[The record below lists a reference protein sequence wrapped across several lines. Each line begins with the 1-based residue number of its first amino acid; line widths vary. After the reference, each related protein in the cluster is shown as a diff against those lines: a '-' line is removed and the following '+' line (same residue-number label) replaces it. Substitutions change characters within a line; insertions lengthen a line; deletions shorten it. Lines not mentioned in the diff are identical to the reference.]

1 VNNPFT
7 YLTLLLGFTITFF
20 TNLNN
25 NFIVILLTTEKTE
38 KKLQFPRLK
47 GDKTTK
53 NRKVEDLNRDKIV
66 KNLTGRTLMVYFVL
80 LNKKSIG
87 VRDLQRHLDLS
98 SPSVAKYH
106 LDKLVNLNLVENRN
120 GIYHL
125 DRKAN
130 LPLLTSWVLIGKH
143 LLPRVFFAAIFFT
156 FLFIGYLIFIY
167 SYWNKD
173 SIFVILFG
181 VAILIYV
188 WLDVILQLKHK
199 PI

>member
-1 VNNPFT
+1 M
-7 YLTLLLGFTITFF
+7 TID
-20 TNLNN
+20 NA
-25 NFIVILLTTEKTE
+25 
-38 KKLQFPRLK
+38 KKKPPRHRLK
-47 GDKTTK
+47 GDKTSKTK
-53 NRKVEDLNRDKIV
+53 NIEDLNRDEIV
-66 KNLTGRTLMVYFVL
+66 KNLTGRTLMIYFVL

-106 LDKLVNLNLVENRN
+106 LEKLVNLNLVENRN

-125 DRKAN
+125 DRKAD
-130 LPLLTSWVLIGKH
+130 LPLLTSWVLIGKY
-143 LLPRVFFAAIFFT
+143 LLPRVIFAAIFFT

-173 SIFVILFG
+173 SIFVILLG
-181 VAILIYV
+181 VAIMIYV
-188 WLDVILQLKHK
+188 WLDVILQFKNK

>member
-1 VNNPFT
+1 M
-7 YLTLLLGFTITFF
+7 ISIIFF
-20 TNLNN
+20 INLNN
-25 NFIVILLTTEKTE
+25 NFIDRLLTRQNN
-38 KKLQFPRLK
+38 KKKSPLPRLK
-47 GDKTTK
+47 GDKTSKTET
-53 NRKVEDLNRDKIV
+53 NENLNRGEIA
-66 KNLTGRTLMVYFVL
+66 KNLNGRTLMVYFVL

-106 LDKLVNLNLVENRN
+106 LEKLVNLHLVENRN

-125 DRKAN
+125 DRKAD

-143 LLPRVFFAAIFFT
+143 LLPRVLFAAIFFT
-156 FLFIGYLIFIY
+156 FLFLGYLIFIY

-181 VAILIYV
+181 VAIMIYA
-188 WLDVILQLKHK
+188 WLNVILQLKHK

>member
-1 VNNPFT
+1 MNEKINTNENNKFIDK
-7 YLTLLLGFTITFF
+7 TL
-20 TNLNN
+20 
-25 NFIVILLTTEKTE
+25 VSEKTE
-38 KKLQFPRLK
+38 KKTPIPRLK
-47 GDKTTK
+47 DKKISKVK
-53 NRKVEDLNRDKIV
+53 NNEGLNRDAIV
-66 KNLTGRTLMVYFVL
+66 KDLNGRTLMIYFVL

-106 LDKLVNLNLVENRN
+106 LEKLVKLNLVINRN

-125 DRKAN
+125 EKKAD

-143 LLPRVFFAAIFFT
+143 LLPKAIFAAIFFT
-156 FLFIGYLIFIY
+156 ILFISYLLFIY

-173 SIFVILFG
+173 SLFVILLG
-181 VAILIYV
+181 LGIMIYV
-188 WLDVILQLKHK
+188 WLDVILQFRNK